1 MSANQETTDTILR
14 ILGEHSSDLE
24 DIKSIYTPASAEI
37 EAVQFYEK
45 YPTQIVDDFY
55 QQIAPHY
62 SAIVAGDRQAAQE
75 MLHADHFEMVKF
87 QHSGDVNYVAVL
99 SYLQLHVEGAN
110 EAVTKKWRAED
121 AFRDLTKGAK
131 SSSQELGLPKPFPE
145 LSRNYVDRPEAQSL
159 ITHNLLQIG
168 PTINQ
173 SRCVLYGMAGG
184 GKTQLATKWMQEN
197 KSSNIQLEKDLELPI
212 RCLGSEYGKAMWK
225 DAVAYLGSKEW
236 G

>member
-1 MSANQETTDTILR
+1 
-14 ILGEHSSDLE
+14 
-24 DIKSIYTPASAEI
+24 
-37 EAVQFYEK
+37 
-45 YPTQIVDDFY
+45 
-55 QQIAPHY
+55 
-62 SAIVAGDRQAAQE
+62 

-173 SRCVLYGMAGG
+173 SRCVLYEMAGG